1 MKKMK
6 LLLSLFLLVGIASC
20 NNQAN
25 SSNTTSSNESSSTI
39 VESSSIIE
47 ESSSSSSSSNE
58 DVSSSVTTEPV
69 DFAANVKFDPNDTS
83 KVYAEV
89 TVHSYIDGDTTH
101 FVPVGT
107 PKNWIKDED
116 GVLKARYNCVDTPES
131 TGKVEPWGVAA
142 KKYTNSHL
150 KEAKSIIVQSDT
162 NTWNTD
168 STGVRYLVWVWYK
181 AADASDYRLLN
192 LELVQEGLAKL
203 KSASN
208 FSLADVFQK
217 ANLQSMQLGLKLY
230 NTKLKDPDFYYGDAL
245 PISLKELRLHID
257 SYKDKKV
264 SVEGL
269 ITYYDS
275 DGGSF
280 YITEYEGSYAYSI
293 GVYLGFNTYDI
304 IKAGNYLRVVG
315 TVQYFDPS
323 DEGNGTWQISGVT
336 YRYMNPDHKDSMK
349 VISED
354 NEVTPFPITYV
365 DLSTQDKDKI
375 IFEETVVGDDGEE
388 TINTIE
394 ILPGNLYQGTYVKYS
409 NLEVYRCYTT
419 QTEGSKNKNA
429 ITMYCRDA
437 DGNEVVVRTSV
448 MYRKDDKGNAELVTQ
463 DEFVNKTI
471 NVLGIV
477 DHYNDSIQIH
487 VFQVGDI
494 TFVA

>member
-6 LLLSLFLLVGIASC
+6 LLLSLLLLAGIASC
-20 NNQAN
+20 NNQSN

-47 ESSSSSSSSNE
+47 ESSSSSSSSNTE
-58 DVSSSVTTEPV
+58 VSSSVTTEPV

-89 TVHSYIDGDTTH
+89 TVKSYIDGDTTH

-142 KKYTNSHL
+142 KKYTNGHL

-168 STGVRYLVWVWYK
+168 STGGRYLVWVWYK
-181 AADASDYRLLN
+181 ADDASDYRLLN

-208 FSLADVFQK
+208 FSLVDVFQK

-245 PISLKELRLHID
+245 PITLKELRLHID

-280 YITEYEGSYAYSI
+280 YISEYEGSYAYSI
-293 GVYLGFNTYDI
+293 GVYLGYNTYDI

-365 DLSTQDKDKI
+365 DLSTSDKDKI
-375 IFEETVVGDDGEE
+375 LFEETVVGDDGEE

-429 ITMYCRDA
+429 ITMYCRDG

-448 MYRKDDKGNAELVTQ
+448 MYRKDDKGNVELVTQ
-463 DEFVNKTI
+463 DEFLNKTI